1 MPTIVIQRD
10 KLLHIALGGIAV
22 ACALAGLWVLDTWG
36 VGALLAYTSTTVGLL
51 YEAQQ
56 WVRKEGQVELLDA
69 AATALPGWVAWF
81 GLTLL

>member
-1 MPTIVIQRD
+1 MPRD
-10 KLLHIALGGIAV
+10 KLLHIVLGAIAV
-22 ACALAGLWVLDTWG
+22 ACATLGLWVLDAWG
-36 VGALLAYTSTTVGLL
+36 IGALLAYTSTTVGVL

-56 WVRKEGQVELLDA
+56 KFRGEGQVELLDA